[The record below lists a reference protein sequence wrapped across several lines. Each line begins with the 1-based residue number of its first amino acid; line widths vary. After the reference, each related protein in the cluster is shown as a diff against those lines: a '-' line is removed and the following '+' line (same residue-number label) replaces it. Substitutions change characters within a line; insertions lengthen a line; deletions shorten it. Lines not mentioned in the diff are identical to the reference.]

1 MKDIILNLQ
10 SAGLQRISRGVGI
23 IFFRATLATGL
34 PGDPRLLYSYVNR
47 DSMEWQAERR
57 PVINSVEFKVNGV
70 YFYHSHRIM
79 KDMILNLQSAGLQ
92 RISRGAGIIFF
103 IATLATK
110 LPGDPRLL
118 YS

>member
-1 MKDIILNLQ
+1 METGLA
-10 SAGLQRISRGVGI
+10 SAGVHY
-23 IFFRATLATGL
+23 
-34 PGDPRLLYSYVNR
+34 LLN
-47 DSMEWQAERR
+47 
-57 PVINSVEFKVNGV
+57 NGV

-79 KDMILNLQSAGLQ
+79 KDIILNLQSAGLQ